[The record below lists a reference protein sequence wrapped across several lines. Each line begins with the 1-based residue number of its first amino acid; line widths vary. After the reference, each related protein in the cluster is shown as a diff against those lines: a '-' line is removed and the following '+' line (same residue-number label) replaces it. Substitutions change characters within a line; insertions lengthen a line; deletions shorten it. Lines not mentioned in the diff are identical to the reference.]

1 MLYSIKYWHNHHWRS
16 SYLHVLQ
23 SRYLLYSIKST
34 TTFYKD
40 VPNIIIC
47 LEVFSGCSDPPLK
60 NKWESESNKNELI
73 LYQCKEKY
81 LISCESNLLFVTNT
95 YLAELEML
103 FTWNCIKL
111 FSSLMPEF
119 WHETCPSLC
128 KRVSEIITEWVL
140 FFSRD
145 DGHLSQFRGMCR
157 EISECILRGN
167 QPIHTSTVGRG
178 PDHYMKWWHVLK
190 HISMLIYLKRFILK
204 KTREYMST
212 REDMS
217 LLCHYEYLSKKP

>member
-1 MLYSIKYWHNHHWRS
+1 M
-16 SYLHVLQ
+16 
-23 SRYLLYSIKST
+23 LYSIKST

-81 LISCESNLLFVTNT
+81 LISCEFNLLFVTNT
-95 YLAELEML
+95 YLAQLEML

-145 DGHLSQFRGMCR
+145 DGHLSQSWGMCR
-157 EISECILRGN
+157 EVSKCILSLYGFCCFLIVESSLWLEFRLLFVTRYGN
-167 QPIHTSTVGRG
+167 SLVRLELYSICKKSYT
-178 PDHYMKWWHVLK
+178 YLLFYIIFVLYENLCTDVPK
-190 HISMLIYLKRFILK
+190 FVCIL
-204 KTREYMST
+204 
-212 REDMS
+212 
-217 LLCHYEYLSKKP
+217 